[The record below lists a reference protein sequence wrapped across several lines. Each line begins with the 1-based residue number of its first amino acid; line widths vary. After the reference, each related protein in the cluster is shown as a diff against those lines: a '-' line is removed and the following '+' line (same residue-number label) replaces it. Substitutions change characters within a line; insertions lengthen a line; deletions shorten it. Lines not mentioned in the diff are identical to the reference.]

1 MNEDSKDG
9 DTSELISSFGS
20 PTNYLNNSNNKLSSK
35 VSSRRQ
41 SLNKLDAQKQKKRRS
56 SISMLNE
63 MMMTEIKES
72 KDENGKK
79 VSESSESNVYSSN
92 SSESQNESS
101 NVNKKNSKW
110 SESNLNLD
118 SSIKKQLPY
127 NKKEKSSNSENS
139 LSDQMGLLSRN
150 ENTILGVNFLNED
163 KILKKK
169 KLETSMTSSMKI
181 FFSTKIK
188 TEFQNA

>member
-139 LSDQMGLLSRN
+139 LNDQIGLLSRN
-150 ENTILGVNFLNED
+150 
-163 KILKKK
+163 
-169 KLETSMTSSMKI
+169 
-181 FFSTKIK
+181 
-188 TEFQNA
+188 